1 MLTVKPLLTMIF
13 IQNAKGVMRGE
24 NQVFFHLKRQRD
36 DHFLA
41 NFYTY
46 LKVYYISHY
55 INPLFSS
62 NLLCIIATLYN
73 KIPIAQFMYH
83 RLLDKGSC
91 LGK

>member
-41 NFYTY
+41 NFYT
-46 LKVYYISHY
+46 
-55 INPLFSS
+55 LFKSVLHKS
-62 NLLCIIATLYN
+62 LY
-73 KIPIAQFMYH
+73 KSTI
-83 RLLDKGSC
+83 
-91 LGK
+91 